1 VKVIDDLDD
10 PIYVTRSV
18 GIGLRLRIGEPQR
31 GQGKTRYAILSTTE
45 ARAVAYALLYEATQT
60 DIELRHD

>member
-1 VKVIDDLDD
+1 VKVIDDSDD
-10 PIYVTRSV
+10 PIYVTRTGGV
-18 GIGLRLRIGEPQR
+18 GLKLRIGEPKR

-45 ARAVAYALLYEATQT
+45 ARAVAYALLNEAAQR